1 MSNKNKIYFI
11 QDLKTGLVKIGKSNN
26 PKLRLKTLQTGSSSE
41 LKLLK
46 TIPGGIY
53 LEQILHK
60 YFNHIRKK
68 GEWFMLDSELK
79 AFINNSRQISISSVI
94 EVTYD
99 VLSKNELLFITN
111 LEKTRLYL

>member
-41 LKLLK
+41 LKVIK

-53 LEQILHK
+53 LEQIIHK
-60 YFNHIRKK
+60 YFSHLRKK
-68 GEWFMLDSELK
+68 GEWFILDSELR
-79 AFINNSRQISISSVI
+79 AFINNNRNISISSVL

-99 VLSKNELLFITN
+99 FLSYNELKYI
-111 LEKTRLYL
+111 KSIDKSRLYL